1 MNLGINKNKKYKLIK
16 NDIKKKNKF
25 DQKTKKYCGFS
36 RNRFLLAKFMKCKK
50 IIANKKLLI
59 KQVNNLN

>member
-1 MNLGINKNKKYKLIK
+1 MILKKE
-16 NDIKKKNKF
+16 NKF
-25 DQKTKKYCGFS
+25 DQKAKKYCGFS

-50 IIANKKLLI
+50 IIANKKPLI

>member
-25 DQKTKKYCGFS
+25 DYKAKKFCDFS
-36 RNRFLLAKFMKCKK
+36 RNRFLLAKFIQCTKNQSK
-50 IIANKKLLI
+50 
-59 KQVNNLN
+59 